1 MSRALEVDQLGKRYR
16 LGGQDRVYATM
27 RESLMNLV
35 RHRTA
40 RVAPHEWIWALRD
53 ASFTVEEG
61 QVVGLI
67 GRNGAGK
74 STLLKIL
81 SRITVPTEGEAR
93 LYGRVG
99 SLLEVGTGFHP
110 ELTGRENIFLSG
122 TILGMRRQEIVL
134 KFDEIVDFSE
144 IETFIDTPVKHYSS
158 GMYVRLAF
166 AVAAHLE
173 PEILLIDEVLA
184 VGDLAFQKKCLRK
197 MSDIARGGRTVLFV
211 SHNMPAVQNLCSR
224 GILVRDG
231 RIVHD
236 GEITSAIES
245 YTTGIY
251 HTGDE
256 PQVDLTAHR
265 GRRPG
270 RPIWLRA
277 ARLSSDNVMTNQIP
291 AGAGLNVEIDVEA
304 DFSRRGME
312 AWVVIENE
320 HTQRLL
326 SLSTGFM
333 CPGLLQSIHGRRARL
348 TCAIPSLPLLPGT
361 YYVSLFLSS
370 DVELGDAID
379 GALAFEVTPHDIF
392 GSGQI
397 PPRGKGP
404 VLAAGEWHVDE
415 PPLEVTKEEQ

>member
-1 MSRALEVDQLGKRYR
+1 MSHIFEVDRLGKRYR
-16 LGGQDRVYATM
+16 LGGQDRVYATL
-27 RESLMNLV
+27 RESLMGV
-35 RHRTA
+35 FRRRAVSA
-40 RVAPHEWIWALRD
+40 RPDEWIWAIRD
-53 ASFTVEEG
+53 ASFIVNEG
-61 QVVGLI
+61 EVVGVI
-67 GRNGAGK
+67 GQNGAGK

-81 SRITVPTEGEAR
+81 SRITIPTEGEAR
-93 LYGRVG
+93 LFGRVG

-122 TILGMRRQEIVL
+122 TILGMRRREIAF
-134 KFDEIVDFSE
+134 KFDEIVAFSE

-197 MSDIARGGRTVLFV
+197 MSEVAQGGRTVLFV
-211 SHNMPAVQNLCSR
+211 SHNMPAVQNLCTR
-224 GILVRDG
+224 GILFRDG

-236 GEITSAIES
+236 GDVTSAIEK
-245 YTTGIY
+245 YTAGIY

-256 PQVDLTAHR
+256 PRVDLTGHQ

-270 RPIWLRA
+270 RPTLIRA
-277 ARLSSDNVMTNQIP
+277 AHLRSENAITNRIR
-291 AGAGLNVEIDVEA
+291 AGADIEVVIDAEA

-326 SLSTGFM
+326 SLSTEFM
-333 CPGLLQSIHGRRARL
+333 CPGLLQSIEGRRARIS
-348 TCAIPSLPLLPGT
+348 CAIPSLPLLPGT
-361 YYVSLFLSS
+361 YYVSLYLSG
-370 DVELGDAID
+370 DLEPGDAID
-379 GALAFEVTPHDIF
+379 GALAFEVTPWDIF
-392 GSGQI
+392 GSGQL

-404 VLAAGEWHVDE
+404 VLATGEWHVDQR
-415 PPLEVTKEEQ
+415 PTSSSSEV